1 MSSQESLQE
10 ELDSLRQAV
19 KSLLG
24 ILNAQLIGQPQTTRQ
39 ILECLIA
46 GGHALIEGAPGLG
59 KTTLV
64 RTLAQ
69 NLDLDFQRIQFTPDL
84 MPADII
90 GARILNFDERGAQG
104 LTFEP
109 GPIHTQVLLADEINR
124 ATPRTQSALL
134 EAMEEHQVTV
144 FGETRQLDRP
154 FMVVATQNPIEMEGT
169 FPLPEAQLDRFLV
182 KLHIDMPKASDLAKL
197 FAKDTTGIR
206 QQNDVQVECA
216 KVLRMQELAQQ
227 IPVGDDV
234 ARRVARIIHATHPSS
249 ELAGE
254 KARALVRHGS
264 SPRGG
269 LSMLAMAR
277 ARTLMAGGLH
287 VKMDEL
293 EAVALPC
300 LRHRILLNYEGMA
313 GDVPISEL
321 IEEALQ
327 RASA

>member
-1 MSSQESLQE
+1 
-10 ELDSLRQAV
+10 
-19 KSLLG
+19 
-24 ILNAQLIGQPQTTRQ
+24 
-39 ILECLIA
+39 LIA

-64 RTLAQ
+64 RTLAG
-69 NLDLDFQRIQFTPDL
+69 NLSLDFQRIQFTPDL

-144 FGETRQLDRP
+144 FGETRELGKP

-182 KLHIDMPKASDLAKL
+182 KLHIDMPKAADLAKL
-197 FAKDTTGIR
+197 FAGLDGTGKGDSNATI
-206 QQNDVQVECA
+206 DCA
-216 KVLRMQELAQQ
+216 TVLRMQELAAQ
-227 IPVGDDV
+227 IPVGEDV
-234 ARRVARIIHATHPSS
+234 ARRVARIIHATHPDSD
-249 ELAGE
+249 LAGE
-254 KARALVRHGS
+254 KTRALVRHGS

-269 LSMLAMAR
+269 LAILAMAR

-287 VKMDEL
+287 VKIDEL
-293 EAVALPC
+293 EAVAVPC

-313 GDVPISEL
+313 SDVPVSEL
-321 IEEALQ
+321 IQEAMQ
-327 RASA
+327 QADA